1 MPKDSCVDH
10 LRRGDFIILRQHM
23 IDLVGGDHCAA
34 SVLAYFEHATNGEM
48 DRFDRQGAIGIPWV
62 TATMPSIVEGTV
74 RLYSLRSLQDR
85 TLWMESIEFLQVDQE
100 APGKVKRYLLN
111 VDFINT
117 CIQQRR
123 VFHYMT
129 TIGKIADDAISKSAD
144 GFADGFADGRGGIKI
159 LGTEN
164 IEERIKPS
172 VGSKDIESQPQTP
185 EFPGATLDDED
196 SGAEPRKPFKR
207 QWSRKKEP
215 KPMSYTEAALKRM
228 RGADV
233 TGAPP
238 RPEIPVPTTS
248 AQNPPVIL
256 PVPGVIVAEWNKL
269 VPSCPST
276 WSDSQDTPLLRKA
289 MADVQFLDGYRDI
302 FAKAELINQN
312 SDRGPW
318 LTLQSLLSNS
328 KNGQPH
334 WYRIYSGQ
342 YAGMMK
348 PQAKRGGTPD
358 YVEKLIAEREARR
371 AKKRTEGTDAGN

>member
-1 MPKDSCVDH
+1 M
-10 LRRGDFIILRQHM
+10 
-23 IDLVGGDHCAA
+23 
-34 SVLAYFEHATNGEM
+34 
-48 DRFDRQGAIGIPWV
+48 
-62 TATMPSIVEGTV
+62 
-74 RLYSLRSLQDR
+74 
-85 TLWMESIEFLQVDQE
+85 
-100 APGKVKRYLLN
+100 
-111 VDFINT
+111 
-117 CIQQRR
+117 
-123 VFHYMT
+123 
-129 TIGKIADDAISKSAD
+129 
-144 GFADGFADGRGGIKI
+144 
-159 LGTEN
+159 
-164 IEERIKPS
+164 
-172 VGSKDIESQPQTP
+172 
-185 EFPGATLDDED
+185 
-196 SGAEPRKPFKR
+196 
-207 QWSRKKEP
+207 
-215 KPMSYTEAALKRM
+215 
-228 RGADV
+228 

-248 AQNPPVIL
+248 AQNPPVRL
-256 PVPGVIVAEWNKL
+256 PGPGVIVAEWNKL

>member
-1 MPKDSCVDH
+1 MPKFRKPGYTQIPNEIFDQLMPQLS
-10 LRRGDFIILRQHM
+10 GAQFKILCLIARKTLGFHRECHAMGLDALSSGSGLSRQGVLDATEALCKEGWIEKEKQSEH
-23 IDLVGGDHCAA
+23 GKSAA
-34 SVLAYFEHATNGEM
+34 S
-48 DRFDRQGAIGIPWV
+48 
-62 TATMPSIVEGTV
+62 
-74 RLYSLRSLQDR
+74 LYSLAIEDDPPLGVKLVDPSTEVGVNSVDIKSVDPPIRSSLKE
-85 TLWMESIEFLQVDQE
+85 TTS
-100 APGKVKRYLLN
+100 VKE
-111 VDFINT
+111 
-117 CIQQRR
+117 
-123 VFHYMT
+123 T
-129 TIGKIADDAISKSAD
+129 TI
-144 GFADGFADGRGGIKI
+144 
-159 LGTEN
+159 
-164 IEERIKPS
+164 PP
-172 VGSKDIESQPQTP
+172 VVPQESQPPTP
-185 EFPGATLDDED
+185 EDSGATLDDED

-215 KPMSYTEAALKRM
+215 KPMSYTETALKRM
-228 RGADV
+228 RGTDV

-269 VPSCPST
+269 VPSCPAT

-289 MADVQFLDGYRDI
+289 MADVQFLDSYRDI